1 MDDMKTLAQRLR
13 DKESRDNRAL
23 LDEAADAI
31 EKLTEDKSCAWC
43 RGEEKLVDEPCK
55 RAEIVSFPAP
65 HIRIGIRGHAMGIA
79 INYCPLCG
87 RCLDEVIRR

>member
-31 EKLTEDKSCAWC
+31 EKLTEDRSCAWC
-43 RGEEKLVDEPCK
+43 RGEQKLIDQPHVK
-55 RAEIVSFPAP
+55 AEIVRFPTQ
-65 HIRIGIRGHAMGIA
+65 HLRVTIYGETVGIA
-79 INYCPLCG
+79 IKCCPMCG
-87 RCLDEVIRR
+87 RCLDEEVGR